1 MTWTSFHRRGEVL
14 RDVIAAADQRRD
26 GILPLDIDGVS
37 ATFADDLDL
46 LGALQLRW
54 HTRLAGRIERE
65 QMHQPMDL
73 AGRRGAGL
81 AAHRRGAARHP
92 GDPRRAPRPTPVDE
106 ATAEVMSKSA
116 AKEHMLLAVMAGL
129 ASAQDER
136 AAAVG
141 ARIEDDARTSMA
153 PYRRRRRLRPAPRRA
168 PDLGG
173 SAEGGPGRLT
183 PDQATP
189 DPAQLSLPPRAGAR
203 GRLSSGVLS
212 HDVVMVDPTPEVR
225 AGMLLVATP
234 QLLDPNFAD
243 TVVLMLDVDDNGAL
257 GVVLNR
263 PSGVP
268 VAEVL
273 ETWGEIASEPEVL
286 FRGGPV
292 STEGALGVGLCATAT
307 TCRSASAR
315 WTGRSAWST
324 STRPVELV
332 TGTLAGMRIFA
343 GYAGWG
349 AEQLAAE
356 IEEGSW
362 YVVPGEARD
371 VFRDDPAELWRD
383 VLRRQPG
390 ELAWH
395 STRPVD
401 PELN

>member
-1 MTWTSFHRRGEVL
+1 
-14 RDVIAAADQRRD
+14 
-26 GILPLDIDGVS
+26 
-37 ATFADDLDL
+37 
-46 LGALQLRW
+46 
-54 HTRLAGRIERE
+54 
-65 QMHQPMDL
+65 
-73 AGRRGAGL
+73 
-81 AAHRRGAARHP
+81 
-92 GDPRRAPRPTPVDE
+92 
-106 ATAEVMSKSA
+106 
-116 AKEHMLLAVMAGL
+116 
-129 ASAQDER
+129 
-136 AAAVG
+136 
-141 ARIEDDARTSMA
+141 
-153 PYRRRRRLRPAPRRA
+153 
-168 PDLGG
+168 
-173 SAEGGPGRLT
+173 
-183 PDQATP
+183 
-189 DPAQLSLPPRAGAR
+189 
-203 GRLSSGVLS
+203 
-212 HDVVMVDPTPEVR
+212 MVDPTPAVR

-243 TVVLMLDVDDNGAL
+243 SVVLMLDVDDNGAL

-292 STEGALGVGLCATAT
+292 STEGALGVGLLRDDDDAPVGFREVDGALGLVDLDT
-307 TCRSASAR
+307 
-315 WTGRSAWST
+315 
-324 STRPVELV
+324 PVELV

-349 AEQLAAE
+349 AAQLTAE

-362 YVVPGEARD
+362 YVVPGRAAD